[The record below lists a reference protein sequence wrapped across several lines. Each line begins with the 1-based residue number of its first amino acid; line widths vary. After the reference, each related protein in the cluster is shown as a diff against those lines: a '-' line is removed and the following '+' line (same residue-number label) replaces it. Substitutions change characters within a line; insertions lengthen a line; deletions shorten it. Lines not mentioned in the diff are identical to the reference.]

1 MEEED
6 GPFGLMG
13 PGDRMIV
20 METTDSQGNTLRR
33 IIPAQHSGN
42 PFDSRGPGGIGS
54 FFQLLELLALNRRE
68 VE

>member
-13 PGDRMIV
+13 PGGRMIV
-20 METTDSQGNTLRR
+20 METTDNQGNTLRR
-33 IIPAQHSGN
+33 IFPARGAGN

-54 FFQLLELLALNRRE
+54 FFQLLELLALRHRGA
-68 VE
+68 